1 LTAEPGERFAP
12 EVTQAFGRSDQNA
25 GGVNGIIF
33 MEIAKFARFRLGDQ
47 AWSQVIAQAGVPS
60 RIYYRVADYPDEEAV
75 ALLAALSAMMGEPV
89 AAVLE
94 SLGEFIAPDLL
105 RMAQFWIKPEWKTVD
120 LIANTESTIHEVLR
134 KEGSRVDP
142 PRLQCRRTG
151 PREVVVIYDSPR
163 KMCALAKGIITG
175 VARHYEQKVSIT
187 QPACMLEG
195 ASSCELIVTVLG
207 E

>member
-1 LTAEPGERFAP
+1 M
-12 EVTQAFGRSDQNA
+12 
-25 GGVNGIIF
+25 NGIVFI
-33 MEIAKFARFRLGDQ
+33 EIGKFARSRLGDEVWPQ
-47 AWSQVIAQAGVPS
+47 LVRLAGVPS

-75 ALLAALSAMMGEPV
+75 ALLAALSAMMRQPV

-94 SLGEFIAPDLL
+94 NLGEFIAPDLI

-142 PRLQCRRTG
+142 PRLQCRLTG

-175 VARHYEQKVSIT
+175 VARHYEEKVSIT

-195 ASSCELIVTVLG
+195 AASCELIVTVLG